1 MADLF
6 AHATSTATQR
16 PLRISP
22 ATDRERELP
31 VPLELL
37 VTDRDVIAALLDYP
51 EGDERNR
58 YALEALKIGVLALR
72 HVGGQATAD
81 LIQREVRGMQQALE
95 QHHKIVHG
103 QLSSTL
109 QDYFD
114 PKNGRFS
121 HRVHGLVAQD
131 GELAQLIKGFI
142 DGENSQLARTLVA
155 HIGSDSPLMKQLDP
169 RQSEGLLSVLKQ
181 TVDAQ
186 LGQQRD
192 QVLKE
197 FSLDN
202 KDGALSRLVCE
213 LNTRHGNL
221 TKDLGEKIDDVVKEF
236 SLDKQDSALSRLV
249 QNVDRA
255 QRTITNEFS
264 LDSDT
269 SALSRLKRELHDL
282 LAVAEKKN
290 QLFQEEV
297 KVSLARIVTA
307 RQEADRSTRH
317 GLVFQDA
324 VCEFLAR
331 EAQHAGDIAIPTGHA
346 TGLIK
351 NCKVGDC
358 VIELGPDSAAPGS
371 KIVIEAKEEAGVTLA
386 RAREEIETARKNRG
400 ADWGLFVFSRKTAPT
415 GLEPFQRYGNDLV
428 VVWDAEDPAND
439 VFLKAG
445 VIAAR
450 ALCFRAERHTESAR
464 VDFDA
469 IERAILEIEKRAG
482 NLDEVRKSAET
493 IQSSSA
499 KILERVRIDRE
510 ALDKQVTQLREKVG
524 DLRSSMTAPQ

>member
-1 MADLF
+1 MSDLF
-6 AHATSTATQR
+6 AQATSTAAKP

-22 ATDRERELP
+22 ATDRDNELP
-31 VPLELL
+31 VPLELV

-51 EGDERNR
+51 EGDKRNR

-81 LIQREVRGMQQALE
+81 LIQREVRGMQEALE
-95 QHHKIVHG
+95 QHNKVVHG
-103 QLSSTL
+103 QLSTTL

-121 HRVHGLVAQD
+121 HRVQGLVAQD
-131 GELAQLIKGFI
+131 GELAILIKGFI
-142 DGENSQLARTLVA
+142 EGENSQLARTLVA
-155 HIGSDSPLMKQLDP
+155 HVGSDSPLMKQLDP
-169 RQSEGLLSVLKQ
+169 RQSEGLLAVLKQ

-186 LGQQRD
+186 LCQQRD

-202 KDGALSRLVCE
+202 KQGALARLVGE
-213 LNTRHGNL
+213 LNTRHGDL
-221 TKDLGEKIDDVVKEF
+221 TKDLREKIDEVVKEF

-282 LAVAEKKN
+282 LAVTEKKN
-290 QLFQEEV
+290 QAFQEEV

-324 VCEFLAR
+324 VCEFLGR

-386 RAREEIETARKNRG
+386 KAREEIEIARKNRG
-400 ADWGLFVFSRKTAPT
+400 ADWGLFVFSSKTAPT
-415 GLEPFQRYGNDLV
+415 GLEPFHRYGNDLV
-428 VVWDAEDPAND
+428 VVWDAEDSAND

-445 VIAAR
+445 VITAR
-450 ALCFRAERHTESAR
+450 ALCFRAERRTESAK

-482 NLDEVRKSAET
+482 NLDDVRKSADT
-493 IQSSSA
+493 IKSA
-499 KILERVRIDRE
+499 SEKILERVRIDRE

-524 DLRSSMTAPQ
+524 DLRDSMTAPQ